1 MIKDGFGLI
10 FDDVIDLAKEEVIK
24 LMHSIFI
31 CHDSEIG
38 LDAPELA
45 IQLNNTIRVLCI
57 YSCPI
62 LRMVVVD
69 LEDCGCVFKQS
80 LEFLVSIVLWV
91 FFNVERF
98 GLTELVD
105 ERELASDLVA
115 VAYQFG

>member
-1 MIKDGFGLI
+1 MI
-10 FDDVIDLAKEEVIK
+10 FDDVIGFGEEGVIE
-24 LMHSIFI
+24 LIHGLFI
-31 CHDSEIG
+31 SHDSEIG

-69 LEDCGCVFKQS
+69 LEDCGCVFQEC

-98 GLTELVD
+98 GLTEFID
-105 ERELASDLVA
+105 ERELASDLVT
-115 VAYQFG
+115 VAYKFG